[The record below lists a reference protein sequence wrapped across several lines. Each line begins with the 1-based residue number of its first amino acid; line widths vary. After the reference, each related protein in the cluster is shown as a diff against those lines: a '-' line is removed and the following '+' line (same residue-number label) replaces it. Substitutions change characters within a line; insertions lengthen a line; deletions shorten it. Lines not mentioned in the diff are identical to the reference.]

1 MNKQEL
7 IKELKEEKRKIE
19 WKEDKYEL
27 HNAASGGKERAY
39 SLAID
44 LAKQLDEMEKVV
56 VPKFV
61 AEWLDKHKY
70 STDIIDLFLSV
81 EYATDSDGFI
91 AEKWDYSG
99 EFYDWLNNSADVQFT
114 LCDAMRYGYEVEKE
128 PLYYVKFDILYL
140 QKYLVKNVETN
151 QFYLSNNEKVVG
163 NYEQVRFTEQEIK
176 AIDER
181 YWPFAVKV
189 DGE

>member
-1 MNKQEL
+1 MEKQEL
-7 IKELKEEKRKIE
+7 IEELECLEVSTDSLDYLKGA
-19 WKEDKYEL
+19 DYA
-27 HNAASGGKERAY
+27 NERA
-39 SLAID
+39 IN
-44 LAKQLDEMEKVV
+44 LAKQLDEPIKVV

-81 EYATDSDGFI
+81 EYATDSDGFV

-99 EFYDWLNNSADVQFT
+99 EFYDWLSNSADIQFT

-128 PLYYVKFDILYL
+128 QLYYVKFDILYL
-140 QKYLVKNVETN
+140 QKYLVKNVETD

-163 NYEQVRFTEQEIK
+163 NYEQVKFTEQEIK

-189 DGE
+189 EDE

>member
-7 IKELKEEKRKIE
+7 IEELECIE
-19 WKEDKYEL
+19 VSTDSLDYLKGADYA
-27 HNAASGGKERAY
+27 NERAIN
-39 SLAID
+39 LT
-44 LAKQLDEMEKVV
+44 KQLDEPIKVV

-128 PLYYVKFDILYL
+128 QLYYVDFINDGDVHKRLILDHENG
-140 QKYLVKNVETN
+140 KYNIVDWSDNLIGLVQEM
-151 QFYLSNNEKVVG
+151 
-163 NYEQVRFTEQEIK
+163 FTEQEIK

-181 YWPFAVKV
+181 YWLFAVKV
-189 DGE
+189 GN

>member
-7 IKELKEEKRKIE
+7 IEELECIE
-19 WKEDKYEL
+19 VSTDSLDYLKGADYA
-27 HNAASGGKERAY
+27 NERA
-39 SLAID
+39 IN
-44 LAKQLDEMEKVV
+44 LAKQLDEPKKVV

-81 EYATDSDGFI
+81 EYATDSDGFV

-128 PLYYVKFDILYL
+128 QLYYVDFIKNDDVHKRLVFDHENG
-140 QKYLVKNVETN
+140 KYNIVDWSDNLIGLVQEI
-151 QFYLSNNEKVVG
+151 
-163 NYEQVRFTEQEIK
+163 FTEQEIK
-176 AIDER
+176 VIDER

-189 DGE
+189 RNE

>member
-7 IKELKEEKRKIE
+7 IEELECIE
-19 WKEDKYEL
+19 VSTDSLDYLKGADYA
-27 HNAASGGKERAY
+27 NERA
-39 SLAID
+39 IN
-44 LAKQLDEMEKVV
+44 LAKQLDEPKKVV

-114 LCDAMRYGYEVEKE
+114 LCDAMRYGYEVMKE
-128 PLYYVKFDILYL
+128 PLYYVKLPEIGYMRFGYRYFYSEDVEEAK
-140 QKYLVKNVETN
+140 KY
-151 QFYLSNNEKVVG
+151 
-163 NYEQVRFTEQEIK
+163 TEQEIK

-189 DGE
+189 EGE